1 MLQYHLIKE
10 VMEEALKHLSL
21 VKEFNTVSLKLLCRY
36 IQVTS
41 LSQEAF

>member
-21 VKEFNTVSLKLLCRY
+21 VKEFNTVSADTSRSLHSVRKL
-36 IQVTS
+36 S
-41 LSQEAF
+41 K